1 MDMEVRVEINRL
13 EIPVYHYTSDI
24 DSELNIERKDSNKNE
39 LDDTFDVNDIVGEDK
54 DNDKDK
60 ETNKSKKERKQKGS
74 KVETLRQYIDTEIDF
89 QNIQKDELTISAY

>member
-60 ETNKSKKERKQKGS
+60 ETNKSKKEE
-74 KVETLRQYIDTEIDF
+74 KVI
-89 QNIQKDELTISAY
+89 